1 MSKAKIAYGVIT
13 TAMIALTVTF
23 EIKAQKIRN
32 KRSKRAIEHLDNM
45 RFVNARELTNVEV
58 VA

>member
-1 MSKAKIAYGVIT
+1 MSKAEIAYGIL
-13 TAMIALTVTF
+13 TATMAVLTVTF

-32 KRSKRAIEHLDNM
+32 SRSKRVIEQLDNM
-45 RFVNARELTNVEV
+45 RFANAKELTNVEV